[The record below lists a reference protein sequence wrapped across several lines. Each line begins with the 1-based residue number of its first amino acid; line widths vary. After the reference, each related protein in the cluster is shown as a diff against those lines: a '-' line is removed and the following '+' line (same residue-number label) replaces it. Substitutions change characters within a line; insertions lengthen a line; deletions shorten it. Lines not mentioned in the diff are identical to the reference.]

1 MTDIAPT
8 TAGAAQDSEQASTY
22 AASDA
27 RLPLAGVRVL
37 DLGGIGPGPFATMML
52 ADMGAEVIRLERA
65 PRPGAKGNR
74 ANPVLDRGKKSLT
87 IDLKHPR
94 AAQLLMHLGQETDIV
109 IEGFRPGVAE
119 RLGLGPADFQAVNP
133 ALVYGRMTG
142 FGQDGPLSQAAG
154 HDMNYIASSGVL
166 AQLGRAADPV
176 TGAPATGPVFPVNLA
191 GDFGGGGMFLA
202 FGVLAALTR
211 ARATGQGAVVD
222 AAMVEGSN
230 ALWAMMHGF
239 AAMGQWGAG
248 AGRNMLDGG
257 APAYDRYR
265 SKDGAWFSVGCIEPQ
280 FFAAFVERTGI
291 ADRLPGPVGGFNH
304 MDPQYWD
311 ELRPLFAEAIGTR
324 TAAELTE
331 LFAGVDACVFEILDF
346 PAAQELPHNRA
357 RGVFYTD
364 SHGVRHPSPAP
375 RFRPAGS
382 TTTAAVGGGEAGAAG
397 ASEGN
402 TTDTRTDE
410 DTSPSTAWDY
420 VVPAD
425 APELGAHNEELST
438 RLGLD
443 ASEFATLR
451 SEGLFG

>member
-1 MTDIAPT
+1 MTDTAPT
-8 TAGAAQDSEQASTY
+8 APSAAQDSEQAS
-22 AASDA
+22 AHASHDA

-65 PRPGAKGNR
+65 ARPGAKANR

-94 AAQLLMHLGQETDIV
+94 AAHVLMHLGRETDIV

-166 AQLGRAADPV
+166 AQLGRAADSA
-176 TGAPATGPVFPVNLA
+176 TGTPATGPVFPVNLA

-211 ARATGQGAVVD
+211 ARATGQGSVVD

-230 ALWAMMHGF
+230 VLWSMMHGF

-311 ELRPLFAEAIGTR
+311 ALRPLFVEAIGSR

-331 LFAGVDACVFEILDF
+331 LFDGVDACVFEILDF
-346 PAAQELPHNRA
+346 PEAQELPHNRA
-357 RGVFYTD
+357 RRVFYTD
-364 SHGVRHPSPAP
+364 AHGVRHPSPAP
-375 RFRPAGS
+375 RFRPA
-382 TTTAAVGGGEAGAAG
+382 AAG
-397 ASEGN
+397 AEGAGASGASAEAVSGVQSAG
-402 TTDTRTDE
+402 RAA
-410 DTSPSTAWDY
+410 PYTAWDY
-420 VVPAD
+420 VIPAD
-425 APELGAHNEELST
+425 APELGQHNEELST

-443 ASEFATLR
+443 PSEFTALR